1 MHPFSFSL
9 APGVELS
16 WTASWEGI
24 LGGSEAPTTFTAGEK
39 LANLKKEGKCKF
51 FGGTYYI
58 LCREKRFILRKGVK
72 KNLLTPTYP

>member
-1 MHPFSFSL
+1 MDIELPSNYHLNSRL

-39 LANLKKEGKCKF
+39 LANLKR
-51 FGGTYYI
+51 
-58 LCREKRFILRKGVK
+58 REM
-72 KNLLTPTYP
+72 